1 MAANYNKLWKIL
13 IDRKLKRTDLRELA
27 GISTTT
33 VAKLGKDEDVR
44 VKISKATIGKPKSEE
59 SKRKIKENHANKH
72 PVYCP
77 QLDEY
82 FDTASDVEH
91 KYGISHQ
98 NICKCLNGDRKSA
111 GKHPITGEKLTWIDM
126 KK

>member
-44 VKISKATIGKPKSEE
+44 VEILIKI
-59 SKRKIKENHANKH
+59 
-72 PVYCP
+72 
-77 QLDEY
+77 
-82 FDTASDVEH
+82 FSD
-91 KYGISHQ
+91 YGIFSG
-98 NICKCLNGDRKSA
+98 LPLTREGD
-111 GKHPITGEKLTWIDM
+111 P
-126 KK
+126 